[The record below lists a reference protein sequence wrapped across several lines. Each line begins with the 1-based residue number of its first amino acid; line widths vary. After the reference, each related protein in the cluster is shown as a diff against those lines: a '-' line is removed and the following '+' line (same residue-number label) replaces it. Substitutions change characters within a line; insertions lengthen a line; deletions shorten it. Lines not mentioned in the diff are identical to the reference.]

1 MEMASC
7 EASEVLTMPSAD
19 CDWDTEVFDGGACVA
34 IAELTGDDVDLGAS
48 YIDGYSD
55 GYGDG
60 YGAGYTAASDALV
73 LDCDIDCPMR
83 VR

>member
-34 IAELTGDDVDLGAS
+34 IGAPPAMMSTWEPHILTA
-48 YIDGYSD
+48 
-55 GYGDG
+55 
-60 YGAGYTAASDALV
+60 TATATAMDTARATPLRATPWSSTATS
-73 LDCDIDCPMR
+73 IAHAWR
-83 VR
+83 